1 MPDWRTPLASRL
13 APLALPPARER
24 EIIDELAQHLNDRY
38 RDLLDAGA
46 TPEEAMQLA
55 LDEINDEELLA
66 REMRPLR
73 QSFAPERIA

>member
-38 RDLLDAGA
+38 RDLLDTGA
-46 TPEEAMQLA
+46 TPEEAMQPAYIVQLVLYVIRA
-55 LDEINDEELLA
+55 
-66 REMRPLR
+66 
-73 QSFAPERIA
+73 SW